1 MFCQSG
7 NTNIRKCY
15 HKKEQLKTS
24 NSLIS
29 FSHSLIQHMRF
40 LFFIRVR
47 KKVCG
52 LNVLSFLAREFKKL
66 KVEMKTFV

>member
-15 HKKEQLKTS
+15 HQKEQLKTS

-47 KKVCG
+47 KKYVD
-52 LNVLSFLAREFKKL
+52 LMFSLFWREFKKL
-66 KVEMKTFV
+66 KVEMKTFA

>member
-15 HKKEQLKTS
+15 HQKEQLKTS

-47 KKVCG
+47 KKYVD
-52 LNVLSFLAREFKKL
+52 LMFSLFWREFKKL